1 MILTRVQGL
10 AVVAV
15 LGWSYPAPANGDFCS
30 SAVFKD
36 AFVEGQG
43 AVDWPSVGR
52 DLVRFGDRAVP
63 CLDAIARDEAQ
74 GSEIPEC
81 KAKPRKC
88 RGWAVLA
95 LSTIG
100 TARAK
105 GVLLQLLEQKSDPVE
120 ITEVIGGLAS
130 NHVSEARPAIRRQ
143 LKHESPYVRAH
154 AILALGALGD
164 GRDVDAMIAATMS
177 LPWGNLNQAIRGLE
191 FTGDRR
197 VIGTLED
204 LAKKFPEPGVQDTI
218 ARTIE
223 RIQTGKALRPEV
235 KAEKR

>member
-1 MILTRVQGL
+1 VILTRLQTF

-15 LGWSYPAPANGDFCS
+15 VGWFSPAPANGDFCS

-36 AFVEGQG
+36 AFIEGQR
-43 AVDWPSVGR
+43 AVDWPSVGQT
-52 DLVRFGDRAVP
+52 LVKFGDRAVP
-63 CLDAIARDEAQ
+63 CLETIARDEAQ
-74 GSEIPEC
+74 SFDIPEC

-88 RGWAVLA
+88 GAWAVLA

-100 TARAK
+100 TPEAER
-105 GVLLQLLEQKSDPVE
+105 VLRGLLDYKTDPVE
-120 ITEVIGGLAS
+120 IAQVIGSLAS
-130 NHVSEARPAIRRQ
+130 NGVREARPAIRQR
-143 LKHESPYVRAH
+143 LTHDSPFVRAR
-154 AILALGALGD
+154 AILALGQFGD

-191 FTGDRR
+191 FTGDPR

-204 LAKKFPEPGVQDTI
+204 LAKKFPEPGVQDTL

-235 KAEKR
+235 KGEKR